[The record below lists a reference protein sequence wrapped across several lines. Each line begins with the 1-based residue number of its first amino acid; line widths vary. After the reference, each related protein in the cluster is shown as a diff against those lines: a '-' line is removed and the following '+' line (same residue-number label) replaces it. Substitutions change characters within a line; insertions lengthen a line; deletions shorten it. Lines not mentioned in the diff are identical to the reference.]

1 MQKIQRL
8 ISEHIN
14 TWITA
19 ELDKKSGRGR
29 SSVSSLK
36 VYGVQKLRELI
47 LDLAISGKLIVE
59 KDTDNL
65 EINFLKNIEK
75 EINKLT
81 KKGLLAKRKPLTPI
95 RENEKFFKLPQS
107 WEWIRLGKTGKI
119 FNGNSINEN
128 EKRTK
133 YTNIKDGRPFIATK
147 DVGYGREKLNYKN
160 GILIPHDESRFKMAH
175 KNAVLICSEG
185 GSAGKKIGITEHDIF
200 FGNKLFANETF
211 SGINP
216 RYIFYVYQSQSFY
229 KSFFKRMTGIIGGI
243 PVKEFLN
250 IPIPI
255 PPTKQQN
262 ELVRKIDEL
271 MMLCDQLEKK
281 HINSR
286 EAHVKLVKV
295 LLNTLIQAKDAKE
308 FKNSWQC
315 IANHFDTLFT
325 SKESLD
331 ELKQTILKVAV
342 MGRLVPQDP
351 NDETADEL
359 LKKIQAEKIKL
370 INKKKQSQDKIVQH
384 IHGNQTLCKFPK
396 NWLLLRLKD
405 SYQSIS
411 PNGKQL
417 KTSEIKT
424 TGKFPVVDQG
434 QSYIAGYTDLDECL
448 IKIPHPVI
456 VFGDHTRNIKFIDFN
471 FAAGADGTKILAPI
485 LINPRFFYYY
495 LLSYKLESKG
505 YARHFSIL
513 NKNFIAIPPLT
524 EQHRIVTQLD
534 DLIILCDELKS
545 LIHQS
550 SIKQNHIADVLVS
563 KVLNSKE
570 V

>member
-1 MQKIQRL
+1 MKQIQKFICDY
-8 ISEHIN
+8 INIWTTSESK
-14 TWITA
+14 
-19 ELDKKSGRGR
+19 KKSSRGR
-29 SSVSSLK
+29 SSSK
-36 VYGVQKLRELI
+36 AKKIYGIEKLRELI
-47 LDLAISGKLIVE
+47 LDLAIHGKLTVQ
-59 KDTDNL
+59 DPTDEPASELLKKIEL
-65 EINFLKNIEK
+65 EQIQFIRE
-75 EINKLT
+75 
-81 KKGLLAKRKPLTPI
+81 KRKKPLQSI
-95 RENEKFFKLPQS
+95 NNELPLFKLPNGWS
-107 WEWIRLGKTGKI
+107 WVRNHQLFQLKKGRMPKNFNQNGKGLPYLDIEALDKNLIRRYSEDSKCPISK
-119 FNGNSINEN
+119 E
-128 EKRTK
+128 
-133 YTNIKDGRPFIATK
+133 TNILVVCDGSRSGLI
-147 DVGYGREKLNYKN
+147 LN
-160 GILIPHDESRFKMAH
+160 
-175 KNAVLICSEG
+175 
-185 GSAGKKIGITEHDIF
+185 GK
-200 FGNKLFANETF
+200 
-211 SGINP
+211 
-216 RYIFYVYQSQSFY
+216 Y
-229 KSFFKRMTGIIGGI
+229 GIIGSTLSVVDTPIFIQPFVKLIFKHGFKDLNTSMKGAAI
-243 PVKEFLN
+243 PHLDIQKLLQS
-250 IPIPI
+250 ITAL
-255 PPTKQQN
+255 PPLSEQQRIISK
-262 ELVRKIDEL
+262 VDEL
-271 MMLCDQLEKK
+271 SALCDQLEQQY
-281 HINSR
+281 INSKDT
-286 EAHVKLVKV
+286 HNNLLKVSLDKLIKSKDSKDFKV
-295 LLNTLIQAKDAKE
+295 NWQRIAK
-308 FKNSWQC
+308 N
-315 IANHFDTLFT
+315 FDTLFAT
-325 SKESLD
+325 EESIN
-331 ELKQTILKVAV
+331 ELKGILLQVAV

-384 IHGNQTLCKFPK
+384 IQGSQTLCKFPK
-396 NWLLLRLKD
+396 NWLWLRLKD

-495 LLSYKLESKG
+495 LLSYKLESRG

-524 EQHRIVTQLD
+524 EQHRIVTKLD

>member
-1 MQKIQRL
+1 MLQIQQL
-8 ISEHIN
+8 ISDHIN

-29 SSVSSLK
+29 SSASSLK

-59 KDTDNL
+59 KDTNNL

-75 EINKLT
+75 EMNELT
-81 KKGLLAKRKPLTPI
+81 KKGLLAKRKPLIPI
-95 RENEKFFKLPQS
+95 SEDEKFFKLPQS

-133 YTNIKDGRPFIATK
+133 YTNIKNGRPFIATK

-160 GILIPHDESRFKMAH
+160 GVLIPYDESKFKIAH

-255 PPTKQQN
+255 PPTKLQN
-262 ELVRKIDEL
+262 EIVRKIDEL
-271 MMLCDQLEKK
+271 MMLCDQLEQK

-295 LLNTLIQAKDAKE
+295 LLNTLTQAKDAKE
-308 FKNSWQC
+308 FKNSWQY
-315 IANHFDTLFT
+315 IAKHFETLFT
-325 SKESLD
+325 SEESLD

-342 MGRLVPQDP
+342 MGKLVSQNP
-351 NDETADEL
+351 NDESACELIRKIQFQKAKLSKKINVKSKKSLSLTIDDNKPFELPKGWVWAYLGELVTFEYGYNLPKPKRTNTGEYPVYGSNGVVGTHSQPFVNSKCIVIGRKGSAGALNLSLSSSCCVTDVAYYCIPPPELDLIFTFNLFHTLNLDEL
-359 LKKIQAEKIKL
+359 GKGIKPGLNRNDAYKL
-370 INKKKQSQDKIVQH
+370 IL
-384 IHGNQTLCKFPK
+384 GL
-396 NWLLLRLKD
+396 
-405 SYQSIS
+405 
-411 PNGKQL
+411 
-417 KTSEIKT
+417 
-424 TGKFPVVDQG
+424 
-434 QSYIAGYTDLDECL
+434 
-448 IKIPHPVI
+448 
-456 VFGDHTRNIKFIDFN
+456 
-471 FAAGADGTKILAPI
+471 
-485 LINPRFFYYY
+485 
-495 LLSYKLESKG
+495 
-505 YARHFSIL
+505 
-513 NKNFIAIPPLT
+513 PPLA
-524 EQHRIVTQLD
+524 EQNRIVSKVHEFMT
-534 DLIILCDELKS
+534 LCDELKS
-545 LIHQS
+545 RIQEARVKKKKIS
-550 SIKQNHIADVLVS
+550 DVLVS
-563 KVLNSKE
+563 RVLD
-570 V
+570 